1 MTDFEYALILKATWY
16 YYMENYTQ
24 QQISQVMGV
33 SRAKVIRLLDEA
45 RERGIIQFIFRQ
57 EDTQRMKIEQEL
69 ISKFDLDDAFVV
81 PTSNTPEGR
90 MDSVARA
97 AAMYLSDR
105 LRPDGFLNVGYGD
118 TMGILLSYL
127 ASTRKTALNAV
138 SLTGGVGFY
147 LPKMASGVSTMKLFL
162 IPTPLVVSSL
172 SLREALLSEPSV
184 QDIYRMTEFADMTV
198 IGIGATDDNATV
210 LRNSILSKNDL
221 ALLKMQG
228 AVGDILDHFFD
239 ANGQP
244 VDSTIEGRIISTGL
258 DQLREM
264 KNVVGVATGP
274 QKVAAIL
281 ASLRSKFLNVLV
293 TDEETAAELL
303 AAEEEM

>member
-45 RERGIIQFIFRQ
+45 RDRGIIQFIFRQ

-127 ASTRKTALNAV
+127 ASTRKTTLNAV

-147 LPKMASGVSTMKLFL
+147 
-162 IPTPLVVSSL
+162 
-172 SLREALLSEPSV
+172 
-184 QDIYRMTEFADMTV
+184 
-198 IGIGATDDNATV
+198 NATV

-264 KNVVGVATGP
+264 KNVVGVAAGP